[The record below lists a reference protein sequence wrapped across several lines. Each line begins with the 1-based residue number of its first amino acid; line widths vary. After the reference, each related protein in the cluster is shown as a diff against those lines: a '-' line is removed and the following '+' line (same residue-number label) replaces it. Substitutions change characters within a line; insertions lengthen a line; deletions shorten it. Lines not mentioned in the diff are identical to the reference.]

1 MLLMSKLNPSL
12 QVRFDGDAVEPGE
25 IRVSHLLIF
34 LNCLN
39 KVLQRTARLLQGDT
53 SSVRPGQPPRTIRK
67 AVELS
72 LVSLTHG
79 SPAAVL
85 GFDHMQK
92 NRSLAERQFSL
103 EILEKTVGG
112 LESVQ
117 KNYTGEALPPG
128 YDSGVLEAWSGAG
141 KLFKQGI
148 AKIDLTLNQR
158 EKAVRTSFT
167 PNGLARIWNR
177 IGQPGEA
184 VLSTGYL
191 EPREGTNL
199 TMHAVGLI
207 EDRQGDVAYLPSR
220 ETSKSR
226 SFWESPSLEDL
237 AHSQDVQPLADVQ
250 SLFGTWP
257 GEQDDGFEEA
267 INELRH
273 PGSKPD
279 GPS

>member
-1 MLLMSKLNPSL
+1 MGKLNPSL
-12 QVRFDGDAVEPGE
+12 KVRFDGDAVEPGE

-39 KVLQRTARLLQGDT
+39 KALQRTARLLQGDT

-85 GFDHMQK
+85 GFDRIQK
-92 NRSLAERQFSL
+92 NRSVAERQFSL
-103 EILEKTVGG
+103 EILEKTVSG

-117 KNYTGEALPPG
+117 KDYTGEAFPPG

-167 PNGLARIWNR
+167 PNGLARIWKR
-177 IGQPGEA
+177 IEQPGEA
-184 VLSTGYL
+184 IWSVGHL
-191 EPREGTNL
+191 ESREGTNL

-207 EDRQGDVAYLPSR
+207 EDRQGDAAYLPSR

>member
-1 MLLMSKLNPSL
+1 MSKLNPSL
-12 QVRFDGDAVEPGE
+12 KVRFDGDAVEPGE

-39 KVLQRTARLLQGDT
+39 KALQRTARLLQGDT
-53 SSVRPGQPPRTIRK
+53 SSVRPGQPPRKIRK

-85 GFDHMQK
+85 VLDRVQK

-103 EILEKTVGG
+103 EILEKTVSG

-117 KNYTGEALPPG
+117 KDYAGEALPPG

-167 PNGLARIWNR
+167 PNGLARIRKR
-177 IGQPGEA
+177 IEQPGEA
-184 VLSTGYL
+184 IWSAGYL
-191 EPREGTNL
+191 ESREGMNL

-207 EDRQGDVAYLPSR
+207 EDRQGDAAYLPSR

-257 GEQDDGFEEA
+257 GEPDDGFEEA

-273 PGSKPD
+273 PDSKPD